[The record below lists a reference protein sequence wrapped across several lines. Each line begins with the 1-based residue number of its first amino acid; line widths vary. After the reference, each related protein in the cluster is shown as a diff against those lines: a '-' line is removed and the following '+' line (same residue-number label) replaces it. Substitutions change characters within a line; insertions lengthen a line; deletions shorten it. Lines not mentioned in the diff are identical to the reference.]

1 MYMACSTV
9 KCTSTNVTLATFSY
23 FPYFLPKYR
32 NNINQGYNYCFT
44 YIHIAQTVW
53 ISQSNK
59 FLNAKLNHMNILS
72 NQWPQ
77 KSRLLPHVNK
87 NDFCSLFSVKMY
99 FLAHLWGAYAIPVAL
114 SVVRRESSVVCR
126 LCPP

>member
-1 MYMACSTV
+1 MIEVQFCYDFYNCALLVYMTCSTV
-9 KCTSTNVTLATFSY
+9 KCTSTNVTLGKFSN

-59 FLNAKLNHMNILS
+59 FLIAKLNHMNLLS

-77 KSRLLPHVNK
+77 KSRLLPLVNK
-87 NDFCSLFSVKMY
+87 NDFCCLFSVKIDFFKLELTKGKVY
-99 FLAHLWGAYAIPVAL
+99 L
-114 SVVRRESSVVCR
+114 
-126 LCPP
+126 

>member
-1 MYMACSTV
+1 MHMTCSTV
-9 KCTSTNVTLATFSY
+9 KGTSTNVTLAKFSN

-32 NNINQGYNYCFT
+32 NNINQGYYYCFT

-59 FLNAKLNHMNILS
+59 FLIAKLNHMNILS

-87 NDFCSLFSVKMY
+87 NDFCSLFSVKIY
-99 FLAHLWGAYAIPVAL
+99 FFKLELTFNLTKGKVYL
-114 SVVRRESSVVCR
+114 
-126 LCPP
+126 